1 MSSPAPD
8 RRPWWPRLPEK
19 AADWELTSNF
29 ISRPL
34 AAWLLYPV
42 RATASPNL
50 VTVASLFAGLAGAGL
65 LAMHALS
72 PSAGVVGAALGLLFL
87 AMILDDGDGQLARFQ
102 GRSSRFGSFLD
113 KSVDVVRFGLLFP
126 LLSWLA
132 GSQTGDWIH
141 GMAGPLAAF
150 GLMIQGYSKWLAVAM
165 QPLSV
170 APQPLAFAAQPQ
182 AAQPQASQPLAS
194 QPQAAQPQAGHPW
207 VSGMLVALLWPF
219 HECDLTVWVVVL
231 GAFGQWVPLVW
242 ILAASQLLAGFAALF
257 ARLWQVRADERRT
270 PAA

>member
-1 MSSPAPD
+1 MSSSAPD

-19 AADWELTSNF
+19 AADWEFTSNF

-34 AAWLLYPV
+34 AAFFLHPV

-50 VTVASLFAGLAGAGL
+50 VTTASLVAGIAGAGL
-65 LAMHALS
+65 LALHGWS
-72 PSAGVVGAALGLLFL
+72 PSTGALGSSLGFIFL
-87 AMILDDGDGQLARFQ
+87 AMVLDDGDGQLARFQ

-132 GSQTGDWIH
+132 VQQSGAWIH

-150 GLMIQGYSKWLAVAM
+150 GLMIQGYSKWLTVSMIPAKEPAGKPT
-165 QPLSV
+165 QPDPSEKGRPW
-170 APQPLAFAAQPQ
+170 ASGLAI
-182 AAQPQASQPLAS
+182 
-194 QPQAAQPQAGHPW
+194 
-207 VSGMLVALLWPF
+207 ALLWPF
-219 HECDLTVWVVVL
+219 HECDLTVWIVAL

-242 ILAASQLLAGFAALF
+242 ILAASQLLAGFAALG
-257 ARLWQVRADERRT
+257 ARLWQVRAAERAT
-270 PAA
+270 DA

>member
-8 RRPWWPRLPEK
+8 RRPWWPSLPAK

-34 AAWLLYPV
+34 AAFFLYPV

-50 VTVASLFAGLAGAGL
+50 VTILSLVTGIA
-65 LAMHALS
+65 
-72 PSAGVVGAALGLLFL
+72 GAALLALHAWSPSTGALVSSLGLVFL

-102 GRSSRFGSFLD
+102 GRSSHFGSFLD

-132 GSQTGDWIH
+132 VQQTGAWIH

-150 GLMIQGYSKWLAVAM
+150 GLMIQGYSKWLTVSMIPATEPAVK
-165 QPLSV
+165 PKEN
-170 APQPLAFAAQPQ
+170 APSRRPWAPGFA
-182 AAQPQASQPLAS
+182 
-194 QPQAAQPQAGHPW
+194 
-207 VSGMLVALLWPF
+207 VALLWPF
-219 HECDLTVWVVVL
+219 HECDLTVWIVAL

-242 ILAASQLLAGFAALF
+242 ILAASQLLAGFAALGG
-257 ARLWQVRADERRT
+257 RLWQVWSAERRT
-270 PAA
+270 GA